1 MRSPRKSWM
10 VLGGMVLW
18 LMLWGSMA
26 LLPGAEAQEKYVT
39 YLSLADYTGPIAGL
53 NVPADMGVEDFL
65 KDLNER
71 GGVEGVKVKFLGVDT
86 RYDVARGVSAYKRYR
101 TEHKLVVVNAISTG
115 IGKAVAPLTQRDKVV
130 QLVPGDGEFQ
140 AKRGRIFTWG
150 VCYQDA
156 FAATM
161 DWIMENW
168 KAKGRTGAPKVGYM
182 IWDNPYGR
190 EPLRGGKEY
199 TEKLGITLLPPEF
212 FPPGTLDHSV
222 WLSRLAAQNPD
233 YIIIGGVDPTPTNI
247 LRDAHKMG
255 LTKQIQFVDAT
266 FWGPAEGVGIKSHPE
281 ATEGAVICVY
291 YLRGQ
296 EATGHPLA
304 KRLWQKYRNR
314 PLEDM
319 GATYAA
325 GLIWGLDLEAA
336 LRIAVKQVGYEKLDG
351 EAVFQAY
358 TKLGGGDHR
367 QGLAGDCAY
376 GPESRRGATM
386 VKFYRVQ
393 SGRLVPITG
402 WRKAPDAVS
411 LHQF

>member
-1 MRSPRKSWM
+1 MKISRTVGKWWKVLALGLIFWAASSQPWM
-10 VLGGMVLW
+10 ARG
-18 LMLWGSMA
+18 
-26 LLPGAEAQEKYVT
+26 EEKHVT

-53 NVPADMGVEDFL
+53 NVPADMGVEDFF
-65 KDLNER
+65 KDLNDR

-101 TEHKLVVVNAISTG
+101 TEHKLLVFNAISTG
-115 IGKAVAPLTQRDKVV
+115 IGKAVAPLAQRDKVV

-140 AKRGRIFTWG
+140 AKRGHVLTWG

-161 DWIMENW
+161 DWILEDW
-168 KAKGRTGAPKVGYM
+168 KSKGKTGVPKVGYM

-199 TEKLGITLLPPEF
+199 LEKLGINFLPPEF

-222 WLSRLAAQNPD
+222 WLSRLAAQSPD
-233 YIIIGGVDPTPTNI
+233 YIVIGGVDPTPSNI

-266 FWGPAEGVGIKSHPE
+266 FWGPDEGVGIKAHPE

-291 YLRGQ
+291 YLRGS
-296 EATGHPLA
+296 EAKQHPLA
-304 KRLWQKYRNR
+304 RRLWEKYRNR
-314 PLEDM
+314 PLEEM

-325 GLIWGLDLEAA
+325 GIIWGLDMEAA
-336 LRIAVKQVGYEKLDG
+336 LRIALKEVPYESLDG
-351 EAVFQAY
+351 EAMLRAY
-358 TKLGGGDHR
+358 LKLGGGDHR
-367 QGLAGDCAY
+367 QGLTGDCAY
-376 GPESRRGATM
+376 GPESRRGSTM

-393 SGRLVPITG
+393 SGKLVPITG

-411 LHQF
+411 LHKF